1 MSDGEASAR
10 DASATALPLV
20 LLYDGTCGLC
30 ARSVQW
36 ILEHDQGPRRGGD
49 VLRFAPLQGETAAPV
64 LARHGISPHPDRGFE
79 SLVLVRDLGGPRERV
94 LTHSDAA
101 IGIGR
106 YLGARWAP
114 LARLAGLI
122 PRGLRDLGYALVA
135 RNRFRM
141 FGGVDACRIPKA
153 GERKR
158 FLP

>member
-1 MSDGEASAR
+1 MSDPQV
-10 DASATALPLV
+10 TAPIAPPRTGLPLV

-36 ILEHDQGPRRGGD
+36 ILERDPGPRRGD
-49 VLRFAPLQGETAAPV
+49 VLRFAPLQGDTAAPV
-64 LARHGISPHPDRGFE
+64 LARHGIAPHPERGFE
-79 SLVLVRDLGGPRERV
+79 SLVLVHDLGGPRERV

-114 LARLAGLI
+114 MARLAGLL
-122 PRGLRDLGYALVA
+122 PRGLRDLGYSLVA

-141 FGGVDACRIPKA
+141 FGTVDACRIPKA

>member
-1 MSDGEASAR
+1 MSEAKGTAP
-10 DASATALPLV
+10 DASTATLPLV

-36 ILEHDQGPRRGGD
+36 ILEHDAGPRRGD
-49 VLRFAPLQGETAAPV
+49 VLRFAPLQGDTAAPV
-64 LARHGISPHPDRGFE
+64 LARHGIAPHPDRGFD
-79 SLVLVRDLGGPRERV
+79 SLILVRDLGGARERI

-101 IGIGR
+101 LGIGR

-114 LARLAGLI
+114 LARLAGLV

-135 RNRFRM
+135 KNRFRL
-141 FGGVDACRIPKA
+141 FGTVDACRIPKA

>member
-1 MSDGEASAR
+1 MSEMKEAP
-10 DASATALPLV
+10 ATVALPLV

-36 ILEHDQGPRRGGD
+36 VLEHDQGPRRGD
-49 VLRFAPLQGETAAPV
+49 TLRFAPLQGDTAAPV
-64 LARHGISPHPDRGFE
+64 LARHKIAPHPDRGFD
-79 SLVLVRDLGGPRERV
+79 SLILVRDLGGPRERI

-141 FGGVDACRIPKA
+141 FGTVDACRIPKA